1 MQQRQWSI
9 KAIRTDRVTARSV
22 GRAGRALQPEPR
34 IAGRRAIISTG
45 HGFRWCRTLVFR
57 PSHSGLPF
65 SPLDARALVTT
76 LAWLRPFAALGQAL
90 AIVAVVAGLH
100 VTLPLRPL
108 VAGIAVLALAA
119 ALGLWRLRRAWP
131 VGELEGVCHVAFDL
145 LLLAWALYF
154 TGGASNPF
162 ITLLLV
168 PVALAAAAL
177 SVRGTGIVVLLAATA
192 YAILMFHYVPLPD
205 ISTHGSAA
213 GFRLHLTGM
222 AINFLIAV
230 LLLAVFIGR
239 MTALLHAQRDA
250 TRALRER
257 MLRDEGIL
265 AVATQAAEAA
275 HELNTPLSTLRTLLP
290 ELERDREGDATLHE
304 DVHLM
309 LGELDR
315 CRDILRRMVDYGRQQ
330 LSGTVQATTLGDYV
344 HTNVERF
351 RLLCPEADVDVSVP
365 AQTADFPIE
374 AQPGLAHALLNLMR
388 NAFDASGENDSRVVT
403 LAASVQDDWVEFVI
417 GDRGKGLPDAEPGS
431 APRVSSKSNGL
442 GLGLTL
448 ARSTIERL
456 RGDLHASSDTGGTRI
471 RVRLPSTGSTRS

>member
-1 MQQRQWSI
+1 MWLMTRLHKSI
-9 KAIRTDRVTARSV
+9 
-22 GRAGRALQPEPR
+22 
-34 IAGRRAIISTG
+34 
-45 HGFRWCRTLVFR
+45 LVAT
-57 PSHSGLPF
+57 PP
-65 SPLDARALVTT
+65 DARALVTT
-76 LAWLRPFAALGQAL
+76 LAWLRLCAAVGQAI
-90 AIVAVVAGLH
+90 AIVAVIGWLH
-100 VTLPLRPL
+100 VALPLQPL
-108 VAGIAVLALAA
+108 VAGMVVLAIAA
-119 ALGLWRLRRAWP
+119 ALGFWRLRRTWL
-131 VGELEGVCHVAFDL
+131 VGESEAVCHIAFDL

-168 PVALAAAAL
+168 PVALAATAL
-177 SVRGTGIVVLLAATA
+177 SVRGTGLVVFLAATA

-222 AINFLIAV
+222 AINFLIAA

-239 MTALLHAQRDA
+239 MTALLHVQREA
-250 TRALRER
+250 TRELRER

-290 ELERDREGDATLHE
+290 ELECDRVTTLRK
-304 DVHLM
+304 DIQLM
-309 LGELDR
+309 IGEVDR

-330 LSGTVQATTLGDYV
+330 LSGTAETTSVGEYA
-344 HTNVERF
+344 HANVKRF
-351 RLLCPEADVDVSVP
+351 RLLCPEADLRVTVP
-365 AQTADFPIE
+365 AQIADCPIQ

-388 NAFDASGENDSRVVT
+388 NAFDASSENASRVVT
-403 LAASVQDDWVEFVI
+403 LDAAVHDDLVEFVI
-417 GDRGKGLPDAEPGS
+417 GDRGKGLSEPEGMPN
-431 APRVSSKSNGL
+431 ASSKANGL

-456 RGDLHASSDTGGTRI
+456 RGELHVDVTTNGTRI
-471 RVRLPSTGSTRS
+471 RVRLPSTGGLRS